1 MNQLLVI
8 MINYNSS
15 ECTFECVESLK
26 KSLNKNFHIFIIDN
40 NSINTEKNK
49 LKLLDEDF
57 VTIYYAKSNLGFSGA
72 NNIGIDYAIENDYA
86 DVLLLNNDTT
96 VPENFID
103 NLFKARK
110 KYGEVVISPQIREY
124 NNPTIIS
131 YAGGYI
137 SKIKGAVA
145 IEGVGKNIDEIENKD
160 KLITFAH
167 GCCMFIPVSIIKKIG
182 KMPEHYFLYFE
193 DTAYSMCIL
202 NAGFKIIYLSN
213 TYILHKECAST
224 KKFSDNY
231 QYYYLRNRLLFQKE
245 YLKSLYRCIAFIY
258 TFLFTIKAL
267 ITKKFNYKNCK
278 EAYKDYFRKKFGR
291 RLP

>member
-26 KSLNKNFHIFIIDN
+26 KSSNKNFHIFIIDN
-40 NSINTEKNK
+40 NSSDTEKNK
-49 LKLLDEDF
+49 LRLLDEKF
-57 VTIYYAKSNLGFSGA
+57 ITIYYSKSNLGFSGA
-72 NNIGIDYAIENDYA
+72 NNIGINYAIENDYS
-86 DVLLLNNDTT
+86 DILLLNNDTI
-96 VPENFID
+96 VPQNFID
-103 NLFKARK
+103 NLFDARK
-110 KYGEVVISPQIREY
+110 RYGNVVISPQIREY
-124 NNPTIIS
+124 DNPLTIS

-137 SKIKGAVA
+137 SKIKGAVY
-145 IEGVGKNIDEIENKD
+145 IEGFGKKIDEIENKD

-167 GCCMFIPVSIIKKIG
+167 GCCMLIPVSIIKKIG
-182 KMPEHYFLYFE
+182 TMPEHYFLYFE
-193 DTAYSMCIL
+193 DTAYSMRIL
-202 NAGFKIIYLSN
+202 NAGFKILYLSN

-245 YLKSLYRCIAFIY
+245 YLNGLYRGIAFLY

-267 ITKKFNYKNCK
+267 VVKKFNYKNCLD
-278 EAYKDYFRKKFGR
+278 AYKDYFRKRFGR
-291 RLP
+291 RLT